1 MAKKRKSTAKRKS
14 TKAKPKKSRRK
25 SKKVKRKPSRSFD
38 SRWYSPG
45 SGPASSEKVFI
56 KSAELRTLIVQQ
68 LGRKLSS
75 NLSLHLADNEYYCPP
90 LANAKEIITNSEVN
104 RNTWVEE
111 KFDCDDFAHVLKG
124 HFAEAAYKNG
134 DRRKP
139 HCFGIVW
146 GSLPDAHAINWMVTD
161 DLKLRFIEPQD
172 DRIFLPRRTDKD
184 IYFML
189 G

>member
-14 TKAKPKKSRRK
+14 TKAKPRKSRRK
-25 SKKVKRKPSRSFD
+25 KKPSRSFD
-38 SRWYSPG
+38 ARWYSPG

-56 KSAELRTLIVQQ
+56 KSADLRTLIAQQ
-68 LGRKLSS
+68 LGNKLAS

-90 LANAKEIITNSEVN
+90 LANAKEIISNSEVD

-111 KFDCDDFAHVLKG
+111 KFDCDDFAHVLKA
-124 HFAEAAYKNG
+124 HFAEAAYQNG
-134 DRRKP
+134 ERRKP

-146 GSLPDAHAINWMVTD
+146 GLLPDNHAINWMVND
-161 DLKLRFIEPQD
+161 DLKLRFVEPQD
-172 DRIFLPRRTDKD
+172 DRVFRPRSTDKG